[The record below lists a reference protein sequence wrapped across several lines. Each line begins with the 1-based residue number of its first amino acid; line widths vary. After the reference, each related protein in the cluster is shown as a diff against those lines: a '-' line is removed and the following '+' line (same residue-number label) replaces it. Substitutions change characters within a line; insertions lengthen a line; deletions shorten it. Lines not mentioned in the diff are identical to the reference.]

1 MNKSIFFLL
10 ILSLFQAS
18 ILAQNTIDSI
28 QKIDEI
34 VIETQRLA
42 LPFSQKSHTI
52 TVISAKEIT
61 QMPVTTLEEVLQ
73 QVVGID
79 IRRRGIKGMQSDLY
93 IRGGNFNQVLLL
105 IDGVKM
111 DDMQTGHH
119 TMNGMIPLEN
129 MERIEIVKGAAARIY
144 GKNAMNGAVNIVT
157 KKINKDQTKAS
168 INVGSYENIG
178 GGFSIQKVL
187 KNGSVQFHANKQQS
201 EGYRYNTDFEN
212 WNTFFKTNWKD
223 YELLFTYSQRDFG
236 ANGFYASPDYKEQY
250 EETETHLVSLKR
262 KYSTQNLKI
271 NTNLY
276 WRRNQDM
283 YLFLRH
289 DPNYYRNLH
298 INNKVGFTVDA
309 TLNNKLGKTA
319 IGLDMNQ
326 GYLVS
331 NNLGDH
337 NRFSTSLFLEHRFQ
351 LLDNHL
357 DVTPGFALAYYSD
370 FKIFVY
376 PGLDIGFRFSENFK
390 LYANVGYTSRIP
402 TYTNLFYQSPIE
414 QGNPNLNPEKALTYE
429 GGLYFDLSHIHLNL
443 AFFSRKSTDLID
455 WTKDFEGDIWYAKNF
470 KEAQTNGIEFQGDL
484 EFKVKKYNQNFGLG
498 YTYLEDTI
506 LDDTTVF
513 SRYSL
518 NSFKHQFG
526 AQLKTQFFS
535 SLQQQISYRY
545 SERLDK
551 TNYHLVDASVNFSIK
566 EWELSVKAN
575 NIFNTE
581 YSETN
586 LVPMPKANYM
596 GAVSYTF

>member
-1 MNKSIFFLL
+1 MKKSIYLLLAVSFFLTN
-10 ILSLFQAS
+10 S
-18 ILAQNTIDSI
+18 IAQNSIDSI

-34 VIETQRLA
+34 VIETQRLT

-52 TVISAKEIT
+52 TVISAQEIS

-73 QVVGID
+73 QVVGVD
-79 IRRRGIKGMQSDLY
+79 IRRRGIDGMQSDLY

-119 TMNGMIPLEN
+119 TMNGMISLEN
-129 MERIEIVKGAAARIY
+129 MERVEIVKGAAARIY
-144 GKNAMNGAVNIVT
+144 GQNAMNGAINIVT
-157 KKINKDQTKAS
+157 KRIDKDQTKVSA
-168 INVGSYENIG
+168 NVGSYKNIG
-178 GGFSIQKVL
+178 GDFTFQKIL
-187 KNGSVQFHANKQQS
+187 KRGSVQFHVNKQQS

-212 WNTFFKTNWKD
+212 WNTFFKTNWND
-223 YELLFTYSQRDFG
+223 YEVLFSYSQRDFG
-236 ANGFYASPDYKEQY
+236 ANGFYASPDYEEQY

-262 KYSTQNLKI
+262 KHTAPNLKI

-298 INNKVGFTVDA
+298 INNKVGFAVDV
-309 TLNNKLGKTA
+309 TINNKFGKTA
-319 IGLDMNQ
+319 IGLDLNQ
-326 GYLVS
+326 GFLVS

-337 NRFSTSLFLEHRFQ
+337 NRFTSTVFLEHRFH
-351 LLDNHL
+351 LFNNHL
-357 DVTPGFALAYYSD
+357 DITPGLALAYYSD
-370 FKIFVY
+370 FKTFAY
-376 PGLDIGFRFSENFK
+376 PGLDVGFRFSKSFK
-390 LYANVGYTSRIP
+390 LYANIGYTSRIP
-402 TYTNLFYQSPIE
+402 TYTNLYYQSPIE

-429 GGLYFDLSHIHLNL
+429 EGLYLDLSYIHLNL

-455 WTKDFEGDIWYAKNF
+455 WTKNSGEGIWHAENF
-470 KEAQTNGIEFQGDL
+470 KESQTNGIEFQGDL
-484 EFKVKKYNQNFGLG
+484 DFKVNKYNQNFGLG

-518 NSFKHQFG
+518 NSFTHQFS
-526 AQLKTQFFS
+526 AQLKTQFLS
-535 SLQQQISYRY
+535 SLQQFISYRY
-545 SERLDK
+545 SERIDK
-551 TNYHLVDASVNFSIK
+551 TNYHLVDASVNLSIK

-581 YSETN
+581 YTETN

-596 GAVSYTF
+596 GSVSYTF